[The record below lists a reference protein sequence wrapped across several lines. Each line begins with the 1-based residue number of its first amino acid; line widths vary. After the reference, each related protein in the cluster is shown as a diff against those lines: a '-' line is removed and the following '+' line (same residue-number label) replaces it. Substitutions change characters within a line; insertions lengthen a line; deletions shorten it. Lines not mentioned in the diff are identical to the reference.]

1 MRPIGLRRQG
11 EVPARTAL
19 EVCARA
25 RRFVSLGAQR
35 IRVFPP
41 RPHRPS
47 RPSSPFATKKSGV
60 HRSPAH
66 RCAKRAGTPDTSYF
80 GATTGVVTTGAGTIA
95 GGVAGGAATG
105 AGCDVTGV
113 TTTPVTSP
121 LTTSFCF
128 VDDVGVGSRCVSA
141 RRNRLREAEGMQC
154 PDEEALR
161 GAATSRAASA
171 RSGTRL
177 ACTTPCA
184 STGTT
189 RTASAGAMPATTGR
203 RVAGVAA
210 SLQRAGPVER
220 FDWGLEVIDERGRRW
235 WCCVPS
241 FRRSSVARSEHGI
254 PSRRGSTI
262 SGRRRV
268 AAREAKRMA
277 VQGEAARGGW
287 RRLSMDLRLSR
298 CTPPSAMPA
307 ADEA

>member
-171 RSGTRL
+171 VRDPSGVYHPLRIDGDDAYGERWRYAGDYGKTR
-177 ACTTPCA
+177 C
-184 STGTT
+184 
-189 RTASAGAMPATTGR
+189 R
-203 RVAGVAA
+203 
-210 SLQRAGPVER
+210 
-220 FDWGLEVIDERGRRW
+220 
-235 WCCVPS
+235 
-241 FRRSSVARSEHGI
+241 
-254 PSRRGSTI
+254 RRGVFAT
-262 SGRRRV
+262 GGPRREVRL
-268 AAREAKRMA
+268 
-277 VQGEAARGGW
+277 GARGD
-287 RRLSMDLRLSR
+287 R
-298 CTPPSAMPA
+298 
-307 ADEA
+307 